1 MVEVIITS
9 YDKLKGLSTLSTAE
23 VKIFPLQ

>member
-1 MVEVIITS
+1 MVQVINIL
-9 YDKLKGLSTLSTAE
+9 YDKLKGLSTLRTAE